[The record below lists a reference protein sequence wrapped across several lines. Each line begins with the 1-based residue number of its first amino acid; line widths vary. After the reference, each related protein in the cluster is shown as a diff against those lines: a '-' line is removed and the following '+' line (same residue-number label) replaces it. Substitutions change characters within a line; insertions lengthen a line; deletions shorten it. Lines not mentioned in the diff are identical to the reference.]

1 MLWGVLC
8 EKKKTKHYIDINE
21 NFIIPDN
28 NEILHIKH
36 IDNNK
41 ITLHLSYN
49 DDIYKTQYARMC
61 PYLLSHARY
70 NISNIIEPYNDV
82 VINCH
87 TDGFTL
93 PYKPKELK
101 TGLNIGEL
109 KYNGYCEN
117 YNIINCNNKNGI
129 FSI

>member
-1 MLWGVLC
+1 MS
-8 EKKKTKHYIDINE
+8 HA
-21 NFIIPDN
+21 FIHFDN

-36 IDNNK
+36 CDNK
-41 ITLHLSYN
+41 ITLHLSHN
-49 DDIYKTQYARMC
+49 DNIYKTNYARMC
-61 PYLLSHARY
+61 PFLLSQARY
-70 NISNIIEPYNDV
+70 NISKIIEPYKND

-93 PYKPKELK
+93 PYHPKELK

-117 YNIINCNNKNGI
+117 YNIKNCNNKFGI

>member
-1 MLWGVLC
+1 M
-8 EKKKTKHYIDINE
+8 KKKTKHHIDINI

-36 IDNNK
+36 SDNK
-41 ITLHLSYN
+41 ITLHLSHN
-49 DDIYKTQYARMC
+49 DNIYKTNYARMC
-61 PYLLSHARY
+61 PFLLSQARY
-70 NISNIIEPYNDV
+70 SISKIIEPYKHD

-93 PYKPKELK
+93 PYHQIIQI
-101 TGLNIGEL
+101 GFNIGEL